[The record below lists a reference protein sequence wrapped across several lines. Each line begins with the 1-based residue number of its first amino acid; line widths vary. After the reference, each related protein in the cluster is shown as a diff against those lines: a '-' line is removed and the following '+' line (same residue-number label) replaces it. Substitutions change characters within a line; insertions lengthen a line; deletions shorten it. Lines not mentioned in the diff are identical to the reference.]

1 MIIRALQQDQI
12 DPLWHLVEPLLR
24 LAVDVTPDKL
34 STDDVLQQTH
44 EGVYGIWV
52 IIDEKNKDIVA
63 AAATRIGEY
72 PKGNALCVDF
82 VGGKRMR
89 EWLPDFAE
97 RMREHAKHNNCKW
110 LEGYGRRAWERWLK
124 PHGWKPKM
132 TIYEMEL

>member
-12 DPLWHLVEPLLR
+12 DPLWHLVEPLLG

-34 STDDVLQQTH
+34 STDDVLRGARKDFYT
-44 EGVYGIWV
+44 IWV
-52 IIDEKNKDIVA
+52 IVDEKEKEIVA
-63 AAATRIGEY
+63 AAATRIDTY
-72 PKGNALCVDF
+72 PKGKVLCVDF
-82 VGGKRMR
+82 VGGKQMR
-89 EWLPDFAE
+89 KWLPDFAQ
-97 RMREHAKHNNCKW
+97 RMKAHAQHNNCKW